1 LGAEALTVR
10 TWLALLVAPVLA
22 LTDQSVAYALT
33 SWVCAGYPRWALHL
47 PHALLLAATL
57 AATFLAWGAWR
68 EIAPGDDGRGVLS
81 RRRLMAGAAIAS
93 GAFSSLVIVALWIPG
108 WLLSPC
114 YA

>member
-1 LGAEALTVR
+1 MR

-22 LTDQSVAYALT
+22 LTDQGVAYALA
-33 SWVCAGYPRWALHL
+33 SWVCAGTSRWALHL

-57 AATFLAWGAWR
+57 TATLLAWTAWR
-68 EIAPGDDGRGVLS
+68 AIAPGDDGRGVLA

-108 WLLSPC
+108 WLISPC